1 MRILFMDDNNNKN
14 QPGQTASDYQKIL
27 DEYAASIKPETTPNT
42 AAPEEVTTV
51 KLDEVKDTANEKA
64 FLKDINNP
72 QLESPVHP
80 SLAANLE
87 ADDDYSQMP
96 SNEPEKIPLINPPK
110 NDFVPPTPPTP
121 VQEPVK
127 TPEQIIKELEAFQKP
142 SKEVTIP
149 NNLNSVDSTIKTDE
163 EVKTEIDS
171 FTIPKEQL
179 PNRKSDEDIL
189 KLLSQ

>member
-1 MRILFMDDNNNKN
+1 MFVFLLVIIIGGVLF
-14 QPGQTASDYQKIL
+14 YFFIQKESKIENY
-27 DEYAASIKPETTPNT
+27 DE
-42 AAPEEVTTV
+42 
-51 KLDEVKDTANEKA
+51 KD
-64 FLKDINNP
+64 L
-72 QLESPVHP
+72 V
-80 SLAANLE
+80 
-87 ADDDYSQMP
+87 
-96 SNEPEKIPLINPPK
+96 
-110 NDFVPPTPPTP
+110 DF
-121 VQEPVK
+121 K